1 MSASRFSASRGII
14 ARRVALLMLVL
25 AARSTIASAQ
35 TQVIDFEGLPSG
47 FLHHGYDGM
56 QWSTTP
62 FNFWYVINAASDRPG
77 LDLYHPASGSANAYS
92 DENSAIYMYL
102 VDGAFD
108 LNSVFLSAI
117 GHSGG
122 CAIALEVSGF
132 RNGVSKYSSTVAP
145 ACGAELQLFDLG
157 WTDIDHMTVNAIN
170 GRALIDDISVTVTPE
185 PATVLLVGTGLA
197 GVLGAVRR
205 RRAAR

>member
-1 MSASRFSASRGII
+1 MNAARRSKSCGIV
-14 ARRVALLMLVL
+14 ARRVALLMLAL
-25 AARSTIASAQ
+25 AARSTIACAQ

-47 FLHHGYDGM
+47 FLPQGYAGM

-77 LDLYHPASGSANAYS
+77 LDLYHPASGTANAYS
-92 DENSAIYMYL
+92 DENSAIYMFL
-102 VDGAFD
+102 ADGSFD
-108 LNSVFLSAI
+108 LNSIFLSAI

-122 CAIALEVSGF
+122 CAIALQIGASKG
-132 RNGVSKYSSTVAP
+132 GVSKYSNTVAP

-157 WTDIDHMTVNAIN
+157 WTDIDRVTVNAVN

-185 PATVLLVGTGLA
+185 PGTVLLVGTGLA
-197 GVLGAVRR
+197 GLLGAVRR